1 MAHRTYLALF
11 SDIGGVLGTNGWD
24 TQLRL
29 KISNHFGCDHNEI
42 QARHRL
48 MFDSYERGYLTFE
61 EYIRSVFCAQSDAP
75 SWQEIRDFAYAE
87 SVPWPENLALLKSI
101 KETSNLKVALI
112 SNEGEGLT
120 EHRSR
125 KFGLRQLADF
135 CIFSHFVH
143 LRKPD
148 REIWRLALHLA
159 QVEPYECVYIDDRM
173 MFVDVA
179 ASMGFT
185 AVHHKSLEETRD
197 ALTNL
202 GLPPD

>member
-1 MAHRTYLALF
+1 MAQRKFLAVF

-24 TQLRL
+24 TNLRL
-29 KISNHFGCDHNEI
+29 KISNHFHCDPHEI

-48 MFDSYERGYLTFE
+48 MFDSYERGYMTFE
-61 EYIRSVFCAQSDAP
+61 EYLRAVFCLQP
-75 SWQEIRDFAYAE
+75 WEHVRDFAYSE
-87 SVPWPENLALLKSI
+87 SVPWPENIALLKTV
-101 KETSNLKVALI
+101 KERNNLKLALI

-125 KFGLRQLADF
+125 KFGLAELADF

-148 REIWRLALHLA
+148 REMWRLALNLA
-159 QVEPYECVYIDDRM
+159 QVEAGKSVYIDDRK
-173 MFVDVA
+173 MFVEIA

-185 AVHHKSLEETRD
+185 AIHHKSLEQTRREFVE
-197 ALTNL
+197 L
-202 GLPPD
+202 GLL